1 MIKLTYLQCM
11 ESKKGIDKKVNH
23 FSDMLNSFPTEKSGL
38 ISDIYR
44 KSSEYIEYKKQFT
57 FWFNQLRQINLYI
70 NRNYKKENRKF
81 ILEKRLNKTVKK

>member
-1 MIKLTYLQCM
+1 MINLTYLECL

-23 FSDMLNSFPTEKSGL
+23 FSDMLNSFPIEKSGL

-44 KSSEYIEYKKQFT
+44 KSSEYIEYKKQFN
-57 FWFNQLRQINLYI
+57 FWFSQLRQINLYI

>member
-44 KSSEYIEYKKQFT
+44 KSSEYIEYKKQFN
-57 FWFNQLRQINLYI
+57 FWFSQLRQINLYI

>member
-44 KSSEYIEYKKQFT
+44 KSSEYIEYKKQFN
-57 FWFNQLRQINLYI
+57 FWFSQLRQINLYI

-81 ILEKRLNKTVKK
+81 ILDKRLNKYAKK